1 MIVLRSLKQAMSGV
15 IQLTGSKSISNRL
28 LVMNEVLNLGLSF
41 KNLSNSEDTRLLLQA
56 LEFMKKEAGGTIN
69 IHHAGTDMRFL
80 TALLSC
86 KEGEWILSGSERLKE
101 RPIKELVTALVA
113 LGADITYLEKDGFPP
128 LKIKGKQLA
137 GGSVEVDSSISSQF
151 VSALLLVAPILGTGL
166 NLKLSGTSVSRP
178 YIMMTVDLL
187 RSYGI
192 KVEFSDNVITVLPL
206 STSLKLSNRPMRS
219 VEVESDW
226 SSASYW
232 YSMCALS
239 PNSEIKLTSLNKE
252 SLQADSVLPKIYAE
266 LGVTTVFR
274 EGTVVLSQKP
284 VLLKEFNFDFS
295 DCPDIAQTLAV
306 CCFGLGIKA
315 RLSGLSTL
323 KVKETDRIF
332 ALKQELEKFG
342 AGVIITEESL
352 ELKAFPENNAIIAH
366 TICTYNDH
374 RMAMS
379 FAPLA
384 LKYSELRFDDAKVV
398 DKSYPGFWEDLKS
411 VGFSVNLQA

>member
-86 KEGEWILSGSERLKE
+86 KEGEWILSGSEHLKE

-239 PNSEIKLTSLNKE
+239 PNSEIKLS
-252 SLQADSVLPKIYAE
+252 
-266 LGVTTVFR
+266 
-274 EGTVVLSQKP
+274 
-284 VLLKEFNFDFS
+284 
-295 DCPDIAQTLAV
+295 
-306 CCFGLGIKA
+306 
-315 RLSGLSTL
+315 
-323 KVKETDRIF
+323 
-332 ALKQELEKFG
+332 EK
-342 AGVIITEESL
+342 
-352 ELKAFPENNAIIAH
+352 
-366 TICTYNDH
+366 
-374 RMAMS
+374 
-379 FAPLA
+379 
-384 LKYSELRFDDAKVV
+384 
-398 DKSYPGFWEDLKS
+398 
-411 VGFSVNLQA
+411 NL

>member
-1 MIVLRSLKQAMSGV
+1 MITLHAPIAKINGV
-15 IQLTGSKSISNRL
+15 IQLSGSKSISNRL
-28 LVMNEVLNLGLSF
+28 LVMHEVLNLGLSF
-41 KNLSNSEDTRLLLQA
+41 ENLSNSEDTRLLLDA
-56 LEFMKKEAGGTIN
+56 LDVIHRKQGGAIN

-86 KEGEWILSGSERLKE
+86 KEGEWLLSGSERLKE
-101 RPIKELVTALVA
+101 RPIKELVTALLA
-113 LGADITYLEKDGFPP
+113 LGADITYLEKEGFPP
-128 LKIKGKQLA
+128 LKIKGKQLV

-151 VSALLLVAPILGTGL
+151 VSALLLIAPILGKGLDLQLTG
-166 NLKLSGTSVSRP
+166 TVVSKP
-178 YIMMTVDLL
+178 YIKMTVDLL
-187 RSYGI
+187 RLYGV
-192 KVEFSDNVITVLPL
+192 KVELSDNLISVLPL
-206 STSLKLSNRPMRS
+206 SSSTKSSAFTPRS

-232 YSMCALS
+232 YSVCALS
-239 PNSEIKLTSLNKE
+239 PYSEIELRSLNEE
-252 SLQADSVLPKIYAE
+252 SLQADSVLPKIYAQ
-266 LGVTTVFR
+266 LGVKTVFK
-274 EGTVVLSQKP
+274 EGSVVLSQTP
-284 VLLKEFNFDFS
+284 VILKEFDFDFR

-323 KVKETDRIF
+323 KVKETDRIL
-332 ALKQELEKFG
+332 ALKQELKKFG
-342 AGVIITEESL
+342 AEVDVTDESIA
-352 ELKAFPENNAIIAH
+352 LKAFPENNTAIVH

-384 LKYSELRFDDAKVV
+384 LKYTELRFDDASVV
-398 DKSYPGFWEDLKS
+398 DKSYPAFWEDLKS

>member
-1 MIVLRSLKQAMSGV
+1 MITLRAPKQKISGA
-15 IQLTGSKSISNRL
+15 IRLTGSKSISNRL
-28 LVMNEVLNLGLSF
+28 LVINEVLSLGLSF
-41 KNLSNSEDTRLLLQA
+41 ENISNSEDTRLLLNA
-56 LEFMKKEAGGTIN
+56 LELINRKQGGTIN

-86 KEGEWILSGSERLKE
+86 TQGEWILSGSERLKE
-101 RPIKELVTALVA
+101 RPIKALATALVS
-113 LGADITYLEKDGFPP
+113 LGADIAYLEKEGFPP
-128 LKIKGKQLA
+128 LKIKGKQLT

-151 VSALLLVAPILGTGL
+151 VSALLLIAPLFSKGM
-166 NLKLSGTSVSRP
+166 NLKLTGTMVSKP
-178 YIMMTVDLL
+178 YIKMTIDLL
-187 RSYGI
+187 RAYGVKI
-192 KVEFSDNVITVLPL
+192 EFSDNLISVLPI
-206 STSLKLSNRPMRS
+206 SSSAKSFVFSPGA

-232 YSMCALS
+232 YSICALS
-239 PNSEIKLTSLNKE
+239 PHSELKLTSLHKE
-252 SLQADSVLPKIYAE
+252 SLQADSVLPKLYAK
-266 LGVTTVFR
+266 LGVKTVFR
-274 EGTVVLSQKP
+274 ESSVVLSRTP
-284 VLLKEFNFDFS
+284 VMLKEFDYDFS

-306 CCFGLGIKA
+306 CCFGLGIRA
-315 RLSGLSTL
+315 RLRGLSTL
-323 KVKETDRIF
+323 KLKETDRLL

-342 AGVIITEESL
+342 AGVHITDESID
-352 ELKAFPENNAIIAH
+352 LKAFSENNTTIQH

-384 LKYSELRFDDAKVV
+384 LKYSELRFDDATVV

>member
-1 MIVLRSLKQAMSGV
+1 MITLRAPKQKISGA
-15 IQLTGSKSISNRL
+15 IRLTGSKSISNRL
-28 LVMNEVLNLGLSF
+28 LVINEVLNLGLSF
-41 KNLSNSEDTRLLLQA
+41 ENISNSEDTRLLLNA
-56 LEFMKKEAGGTIN
+56 LELINRKQGGTIN

-86 KEGEWILSGSERLKE
+86 TQGEWILSGSERLKE
-101 RPIKELVTALVA
+101 RPIKALATALVS
-113 LGADITYLEKDGFPP
+113 LGADIAYLEKEGFPP
-128 LKIKGKQLA
+128 LKIKGKQLT

-151 VSALLLVAPILGTGL
+151 VSALLLIAPLFSKGM
-166 NLKLSGTSVSRP
+166 NLKLTGTMVSKP
-178 YIMMTVDLL
+178 YIKMTIDLL
-187 RSYGI
+187 RAYGVKI
-192 KVEFSDNVITVLPL
+192 EFSDNLISVLPI
-206 STSLKLSNRPMRS
+206 SSSAKSFVFSPGA

-232 YSMCALS
+232 YSICALS
-239 PNSEIKLTSLNKE
+239 PHSELKLTSLHKE
-252 SLQADSVLPKIYAE
+252 SLQADSVLPKLYAK
-266 LGVTTVFR
+266 LGVKTVFR
-274 EGTVVLSQKP
+274 ESSVVLSRTP
-284 VLLKEFNFDFS
+284 VMLKEFDYDFS

-306 CCFGLGIKA
+306 CCFGLGIRA
-315 RLSGLSTL
+315 RLRGLSTL
-323 KVKETDRIF
+323 KLKETDRIL

-342 AGVIITEESL
+342 AGVHITDESID
-352 ELKAFPENNAIIAH
+352 LKAFSENNTTIQH

-384 LKYSELRFDDAKVV
+384 LKYSELRFDDATVV